1 MQFETISILSMRSK
15 YQHQERDVMHLGK
28 RAPVLWV
35 EHASSL
41 FRV

>member
-1 MQFETISILSMRSK
+1 
-15 YQHQERDVMHLGK
+15 MHLGK

-35 EHASSL
+35 EHAASL